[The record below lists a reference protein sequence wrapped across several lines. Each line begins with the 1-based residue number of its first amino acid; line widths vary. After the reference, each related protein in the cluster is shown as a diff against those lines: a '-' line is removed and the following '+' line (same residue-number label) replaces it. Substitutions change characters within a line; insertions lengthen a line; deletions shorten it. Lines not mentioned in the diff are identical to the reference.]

1 MPRVVMYGKY
11 GLWPEKKIIGSK
23 VRIQN
28 QSPFQ
33 MPGISYYVFGTM
45 QIILRIE
52 NHFICPTIQFKYIT
66 VLKILRHLSMNQS

>member
-33 MPGISYYVFGTM
+33 MPCISYYVFGTM
-45 QIILRIE
+45 QIIL
-52 NHFICPTIQFKYIT
+52 
-66 VLKILRHLSMNQS
+66 